1 LWWQR
6 LLLLRGELIEGRVHD
21 IAAKDYSMPIDMAC
35 LFEQTCL
42 ILQGIIKLKIKD
54 GFDYKTFLLIYFI
67 LINTNLLAQAFT
79 KITTGLVV
87 NDDRYSEGSSWG
99 DINNDNFL
107 DLFVPDVWD
116 DKTNLLFLNNGDG
129 SFTSLTTGPVVTDT
143 STSSGGSFGDFNN
156 DGHLD
161 LFVQNYFDRNNH
173 LYLNNGDGTFTK
185 ITSGAIVSDGGNSF
199 NSSIADYDNDGNLDV
214 FVDNGAFTNLGE
226 NNFLYKGN
234 GDGTF
239 IKITTGDIVN
249 DSEKSLSSGWCDYD
263 NDGDLDLFVAN
274 SDPFNGIA
282 INNFLYQNNGD
293 GTFTKLDTGLVVNDG
308 GISVGVSWGDYDN
321 DLDFDLFVANW
332 YNENNFLYQNNGYGT
347 FTKVTS
353 GPIVND
359 GGHSVGGSWGD
370 YDNDGDLDLYVTN
383 DYNQNNFFYSNNDD
397 GSFTKIT
404 TGDLVNDGG
413 RSNGATWAD
422 YDNNGYLDLF
432 VPNGASPS
440 QSNCLY
446 RNNGIFNNNWIN
458 IKCVGT
464 ISNTSAI
471 GARVKAKSTI
481 NGTAV
486 WQVREICGQTGF
498 NAQNSF
504 NVEFGLG
511 DGSVVDSLIIKWP
524 SEIVDIYS
532 NIEINKFYEARELQ
546 GLNVILSLDNKNNS
560 EIPDK
565 FELFQNYPN
574 PFNPTTTIGFLL
586 PQSEFIILKIYN
598 ILGEEVAMLVSERLT
613 AGKYKYEWDAKGLAS
628 GVYLYRIQTCNYVE
642 SKKMVLLR

>member
-1 LWWQR
+1 LKN
-6 LLLLRGELIEGRVHD
+6 LI
-21 IAAKDYSMPIDMAC
+21 
-35 LFEQTCL
+35 
-42 ILQGIIKLKIKD
+42 
-54 GFDYKTFLLIYFI
+54 FLLIYFI

-129 SFTSLTTGPVVTDT
+129 SFASLTTGPVVTDT

-161 LFVQNYFDRNNH
+161 LFVQNYFARNNH
-173 LYLNNGDGTFTK
+173 LYLNNGDGTFAK

-199 NSSIADYDNDGNLDV
+199 NSSTADYDNDGNLDI

-226 NNFLYKGN
+226 SNFLYKGN

-249 DSEKSLSSGWCDYD
+249 DSEKSLSSSWCDYD
-263 NDGDLDLFVAN
+263 NDGDPDLFVAN

-293 GTFTKLDTGLVVNDG
+293 GTFTKLDTGLVMNDG

-353 GPIVND
+353 GPVVND
-359 GGHSVGGSWGD
+359 GGLSVGGSWGD

-383 DYNQNNFFYSNNDD
+383 DYNQNNFFYSNNGD

-422 YDNNGYLDLF
+422 YDNNGYLDIF
-432 VPNGASPS
+432 VPNGAIPS

-481 NGTAV
+481 NGTTV

-532 NIEINKFYEARELQ
+532 NIEINKFYEAIELQ

-574 PFNPTTTIGFLL
+574 PFNPSTTISYQL
-586 PQSEFIILKIYN
+586 PVGGEVELTIYN
-598 ILGEEVAMLVSERLT
+598 LLGQKIRKLVNTKQPAGFYQVEWDGRDDTGSEVA
-613 AGKYKYEWDAKGLAS
+613 S
-628 GVYLYRIQTCNYVE
+628 GIYLYRWMTGEFVQVR
-642 SKKMVLLR
+642 KMVLLR

>member
-1 LWWQR
+1 
-6 LLLLRGELIEGRVHD
+6 
-21 IAAKDYSMPIDMAC
+21 MA
-35 LFEQTCL
+35 QT
-42 ILQGIIKLKIKD
+42 
-54 GFDYKTFLLIYFI
+54 
-67 LINTNLLAQAFT
+67 FT
-79 KITTGLVV
+79 KITTGLFV

-107 DLFVPDVWD
+107 DLFVPDAWD

-129 SFTSLTTGPVVTDT
+129 SFTTLTTGPVVTDT

-161 LFVQNYFDRNNH
+161 LFVQNYFSRNNN
-173 LYLNNGDGTFTK
+173 LYINNGDGTFSK
-185 ITSGAIVSDGGNSF
+185 ITSGNIVSDGGNSF
-199 NSSIADYDNDGNLDV
+199 NSSTADYDNDGNLDI
-214 FVDNGAFTNLGE
+214 FVDNGAFTILGE

-239 IKITTGDIVN
+239 IKILVGDIVN
-249 DSEKSLSSGWCDYD
+249 DGEKSLSSGWCDYD
-263 NDGDLDLFVAN
+263 NDDDLDLFTAN

-293 GTFTKLDTGLVVNDG
+293 GTFTKLDTGLIVNDG

-332 YNENNFLYQNNGYGT
+332 YSENNFLYQNNGNGT
-347 FTKVTS
+347 FTKITF
-353 GPIVND
+353 GPVVND

-383 DYNQNNFFYSNNDD
+383 DYNQNNFFYSNNGN

-422 YDNNGYLDLF
+422 YDNDGYLDLF
-432 VPNGASPS
+432 VPNGAIPS
-440 QSNCLY
+440 QSNCFY

-458 IKCVGT
+458 IKCVGI
-464 ISNTSAI
+464 ISNASAI
-471 GARVKAKSTI
+471 GTRVKVKSTI
-481 NGTAV
+481 NGTSL
-486 WQVREICGQTGF
+486 WQVREIFGQTGF

-511 DGSVVDSLIIKWP
+511 DGTNVDSLIIKWP
-524 SEIVDIYS
+524 SGIFDIYS
-532 NIEINKFYEARELQ
+532 NIEINKFYEAIESQ
-546 GLNVILSLDNKNNS
+546 GLNLILSLRNEKNS
-560 EIPDK
+560 EIPNRY
-565 FELFQNYPN
+565 ELFQNYPN
-574 PFNPTTTIGFLL
+574 PFNPTTTIKYKIFEK
-586 PQSEFIILKIYN
+586 SKIILKIFD
-598 ILGEEVAMLVSERLT
+598 ISGREIKTLVDQIQTPGEKSV
-613 AGKYKYEWDAKGLAS
+613 EWNGTDHFNKTVAS
-628 GVYLYRIQTCNYVE
+628 GIYIYQMHTGESNYNFQ
-642 SKKMVLLR
+642 SRKMLFLK